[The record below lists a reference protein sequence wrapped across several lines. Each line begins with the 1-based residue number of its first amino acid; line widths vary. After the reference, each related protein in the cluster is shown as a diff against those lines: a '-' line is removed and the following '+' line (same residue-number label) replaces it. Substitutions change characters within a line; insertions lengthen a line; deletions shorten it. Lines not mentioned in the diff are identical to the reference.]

1 MHMSNPTG
9 FDYEVMISR
18 LHGGLCAFQSLRAHR
33 RERAQAAA
41 PPPAT
46 EARRTPDP
54 PPAARVA
61 HVDDLA
67 DLRATASLEPQAYV
81 AVGDRVVPLFG
92 NVSAGLFGGAA
103 AGPATTPT
111 DPPATPSSAPA
122 PAAAPATPPA
132 PAAEIRPSAPAATLR
147 LPPPTPPA
155 QLGLI
160 LGGRPPTPEPGAVTE
175 PPTAIRPQDSDAPPT
190 AVAASAA
197 SITALLDARAQ
208 EDAERLERAQAAHHA
223 AMATLLREHQEALR
237 AQSEADA
244 TRTKALLRDV
254 FTEHRAELR
263 AQSEAGAART
273 AALLRDVFAEHRAEL
288 AQVNQA
294 HTDQLAQVL
303 AQRPQSADP
312 SAADTME
319 LRAALLE
326 QANVQREANEAV
338 AEHIDALTSII
349 ADLGQTVG
357 MLAVAATQKAQQA
370 QRSVQAIFPLPPRVE
385 PATARAAAPAVDPAP
400 SRPAVP
406 HVDPAATAT
415 SATSPHLDPA
425 ATATS
430 ATSPHLEPANCGPSA
445 AASRPIEPD
454 APASTQATP
463 AAAKPPSHASLADVI
478 TSESPQPRS
487 IGLKFAEEAAAHAR
501 VERLLAEDDDPDI
514 ETDDDDDPDRHRRL
528 APCTDIVGTA
538 GEPGDD

>member
-1 MHMSNPTG
+1 MHMSNQTG

-41 PPPAT
+41 PPPVT
-46 EARRTPDP
+46 EARRTPEP
-54 PPAARVA
+54 PSAARVA
-61 HVDDLA
+61 HLDDLA
-67 DLRATASLEPQAYV
+67 ELHPTASLEPQAFV

-92 NVSAGLFGGAA
+92 SVSAGLFGVAA
-103 AGPATTPT
+103 AGPATTSIE
-111 DPPATPSSAPA
+111 PPATPPSAPA
-122 PAAAPATPPA
+122 PAAAPMPSTPPA
-132 PAAEIRPSAPAATLR
+132 PAAETRPPAPAATLR
-147 LPPPTPPA
+147 LPPPTPPP

-160 LGGRPPTPEPGAVTE
+160 LGGRPATPEPAAVTD
-175 PPTAIRPQDSDAPPT
+175 PPAAIRPQESDAPPT

-197 SITALLDARAQ
+197 SIAALLDARAQ
-208 EDAERLERAQAAHHA
+208 EDAQRLERAHAEHHA

-263 AQSEAGAART
+263 AQSEADAART

-288 AQVNQA
+288 AQANQA

-303 AQRPQSADP
+303 AQRSQSADP
-312 SAADTME
+312 PAADTIE

-326 QANVQREANEAV
+326 QAKVQREANEAV
-338 AEHIDALTSII
+338 AENIDALTSII
-349 ADLGQTVG
+349 ADLGHTVG

-385 PATARAAAPAVDPAP
+385 PATAHAAAPAVDPAS

-406 HVDPAATAT
+406 HVDPAATAA
-415 SATSPHLDPA
+415 SATSPH
-425 ATATS
+425 
-430 ATSPHLEPANCGPSA
+430 HEPANCGPPA

-463 AAAKPPSHASLADVI
+463 AAANPPSHASLADAI

-487 IGLKFAEEAAAHAR
+487 IGLSFAEEAAAHAR
-501 VERLLAEDDDPDI
+501 VERLLAEDDDPDL
-514 ETDDDDDPDRHRRL
+514 ETAIDDDDDPERHRRL

>member
-1 MHMSNPTG
+1 MSNPTG

-46 EARRTPDP
+46 EARRTPEP

-61 HVDDLA
+61 HLDDFAELH
-67 DLRATASLEPQAYV
+67 ATASLEPQAFV

-92 NVSAGLFGGAA
+92 SVSAGMFGVAA
-103 AGPATTPT
+103 AGPATTPI
-111 DPPATPSSAPA
+111 DPPATPPSAPA
-122 PAAAPATPPA
+122 PAAAPVTPPA
-132 PAAEIRPSAPAATLR
+132 PAAETRPPTPAATLR
-147 LPPPTPPA
+147 LPPPTPPP

-160 LGGRPPTPEPGAVTE
+160 LGGRPPTPEPGVVTE
-175 PPTAIRPQDSDAPPT
+175 PPTAIRPQESDAPPT
-190 AVAASAA
+190 AVAASAE
-197 SITALLDARAQ
+197 SIAALLDARAQ
-208 EDAERLERAQAAHHA
+208 QDAQRLERAHAEHHA

-244 TRTKALLRDV
+244 TRT
-254 FTEHRAELR
+254 T
-263 AQSEAGAART
+263 
-273 AALLRDVFAEHRAEL
+273 ALLRDVFAEHRAEL
-288 AQVNQA
+288 RAQSEADAARTTALLRDVLTEHRAELAQANQA
-294 HTDQLAQVL
+294 HADQLAQVL
-303 AQRPQSADP
+303 AQRSQSADP
-312 SAADTME
+312 PAPE

-338 AEHIDALTSII
+338 AENIDALTSIV
-349 ADLGQTVG
+349 ADLGHTVG
-357 MLAVAATQKAQQA
+357 MLAVAATQKAQ

-385 PATARAAAPAVDPAP
+385 PAPARAAAPAVDPA
-400 SRPAVP
+400 SSSPAVP
-406 HVDPAATAT
+406 QVDPAATTT
-415 SATSPHLDPA
+415 SATSTH
-425 ATATS
+425 
-430 ATSPHLEPANCGPSA
+430 HEPANCRPPA

-463 AAAKPPSHASLADVI
+463 AAANPPSHASLADAI

-487 IGLKFAEEAAAHAR
+487 IGLKFGDEAAALAS
-501 VERLLAEDDDPDI
+501 VELALEDNDDGDLGPDLP
-514 ETDDDDDPDRHRRL
+514 DDDDPARRRRL
-528 APCTDIVGTA
+528 SPCTDIVGTA